1 VSASAVGWDVAVG
14 DQITASI
21 IDPAGGLP
29 AGLKLGARVETPYTR
44 AIVSAY
50 QRGTLANGQWTVT
63 VDGVLEAGGY
73 LFVWRTD
80 DAEPPYYEVFLPI
93 EIVPE
98 GATSAD
104 GSGVYPPVDA
114 EAIRPSTDDVA
125 TLERTRIVDPGG
137 GDPGTFTADTH
148 PTAAEVEKLIDAA
161 IDDVMVLI
169 PYAIDPRHYEQV
181 RNAVTLYSAVLVE
194 SSYFR
199 EQMEEGSVALYRE
212 MYEATI
218 ASINAR
224 ATEDD
229 RSAAI
234 AVHEGTI
241 LA

>member
-1 VSASAVGWDVAVG
+1 
-14 DQITASI
+14 
-21 IDPAGGLP
+21 
-29 AGLKLGARVETPYTR
+29 
-44 AIVSAY
+44 
-50 QRGTLANGQWTVT
+50 
-63 VDGVLEAGGY
+63 
-73 LFVWRTD
+73 
-80 DAEPPYYEVFLPI
+80 
-93 EIVPE
+93 
-98 GATSAD
+98 
-104 GSGVYPPVDA
+104 
-114 EAIRPSTDDVA
+114 
-125 TLERTRIVDPGG
+125 
-137 GDPGTFTADTH
+137 
-148 PTAAEVEKLIDAA
+148 
-161 IDDVMVLI
+161 
-169 PYAIDPRHYEQV
+169 V